1 MAVARKK
8 TALYLDA
15 DLVQTAKLIAATEGK
30 HDYEVIEEALEEY
43 IAARRERARRQALDL
58 FDRIAAR
65 HAREGVPPLTDDEA
79 MRLANDEIHAMRAER
94 RQREQAQKTG

>member
-15 DLVQTAKLIAATEGK
+15 ELVQTAKLIAATEGK
-30 HDYEVIEEALEEY
+30 HDYEVIEEALAEY
-43 IAARRERARRQALDL
+43 VAARRERAQRQALDL

-65 HAREGVPPLTDDEA
+65 HAAEGIPPLTDEEA
-79 MRLANDEIHAMRAER
+79 MQLANEELHAMRAER
-94 RQREQAQKTG
+94 RQRKQAKKAG